1 MANEAIVS
9 GVVADMA
16 GRLVSLVAGHLLD
29 RRGVDEKLRRVRRL
43 LVRIESAVEAAE
55 ARRITGRALLAWL
68 SELVAGAHQ
77 GRYFLDVFP
86 VVDHDGDGGRGEVA
100 RSSFSLTNPFNPAK
114 RLRVAA
120 RRLVFRDDGGG
131 GGGVAAELDG
141 VLADLE
147 SVSGDLTGFIMM
159 VQSCPPALHRPLA
172 TNIYADSQMF
182 GRHVER
188 RRVFD
193 FLLQDGDG
201 DDGGEPVE
209 AELGVLSI
217 IGRSGLGK
225 TTLVQHVC
233 DDPAVRRRFS
243 LIIQVDFHCVSL
255 MAAGETTTL
264 LRSLFAAAAAAGT
277 VFTSISGVVE
287 KLKLLEQYL
296 RGERLLAVFDN
307 VDARRRPAI
316 DAIMPAL
323 RRGRRGSKVIVTSSD
338 TRHVAGLATA
348 ADTITLRPPPQA
360 EYWFFFKAHAFGGAD
375 DADADPRLAAAG
387 QAIAERLRL
396 RASYFGGK
404 TLGAILRWRPDHRL
418 WRTVLSSGAADLPC
432 LGTGDYIAAAAG
444 CLFPPHM
451 NLRGVT
457 VSRSPLRGLV
467 GLHDSALMTPSTDS
481 GRRRRRSPE
490 LPVLLC
496 KSVFPSY
503 CLYYAAHCTIDDT
516 ESKQ

>member
-1 MANEAIVS
+1 MARPPRPSSPAS
-9 GVVADMA
+9 SPTWPA
-16 GRLVSLVAGHLLD
+16 GSCPSSPATCWTGW
-29 RRGVDEKLRRVRRL
+29 GVDDKLRRVRRL
-43 LVRIESAVEAAE
+43 VVRIESAVEAAE
-55 ARRITGRALLAWL
+55 ARRITGRATD
-68 SELVAGAHQ
+68 LVDGAHQ
-77 GRYFLDVFP
+77 GRYFLDAFP
-86 VVDHDGDGGRGEVA
+86 VLADRDGDGEVA
-100 RSSFSLTNPFNPAK
+100 RSSSNPAK

-120 RRLVFRDDGGG
+120 RRLVFRDGGG
-131 GGGVAAELDG
+131 AAAELDG

-159 VQSCPPALHRPLA
+159 LQSCPPAMHRPLA

-182 GRHVER
+182 GRQVER

-201 DDGGEPVE
+201 DDGGEPAAV
-209 AELGVLSI
+209 ELGVLSI

-243 LIIQVDFHCVSL
+243 RIILVDFHCVSL
-255 MAAGETTTL
+255 MAAGETTAL
-264 LRSLFAAAAAAGT
+264 LRSLFAAAATAGT
-277 VFTSISGVVE
+277 VITAISGVGE
-287 KLKLLEQYL
+287 KLRLLEQNL
-296 RGERLLAVFDN
+296 RGGTLLIVFDN

-316 DAIMPAL
+316 DAIMRAL
-323 RRGRRGSKVIVTSSD
+323 RRGGRRGSKVIVTSSD
-338 TRHVAGLATA
+338 ARHVAGLATA
-348 ADTITLRPPPQA
+348 ADTITLRPPPPA
-360 EYWFFFKAHAFGGAD
+360 EYWLFFKAHAFGGAD

-396 RASYFGGK
+396 LASYFGGK
-404 TLGAILRWRPDHRL
+404 ALGALLRWRPDHRL
-418 WRTVLSSGAADLPC
+418 WRRVLSSGAADLPC

-444 CLFPPHM
+444 CLFPPHL
-451 NLRGVT
+451 NLHGVT

-467 GLHDSALMTPSTDS
+467 GLHDSSLMTPPPTDS
-481 GRRRRRSPE
+481 GRRRSPE

-516 ESKQ
+516 ENKQ

>member
-1 MANEAIVS
+1 MASEAIVS

-16 GRLVSLVAGHLLD
+16 GRLVSLVAGHLLAD
-29 RRGVDEKLRRVRRL
+29 RRGVDDKLRRVRRL
-43 LVRIESAVEAAE
+43 VVRIESAVEAAE

-68 SELVAGAHQ
+68 SDLVDGAHQ
-77 GRYFLDVFP
+77 GRYFLDAFP
-86 VVDHDGDGGRGEVA
+86 VVADHDGDGDVEVA
-100 RSSFSLTNPFNPAK
+100 PSSFNPAK

-120 RRLVFRDDGGG
+120 RRLVFRDGGG
-131 GGGVAAELDG
+131 AAAELDG

-159 VQSCPPALHRPLA
+159 LQSCPPAMHRPLA

-182 GRHVER
+182 GRQVER

-201 DDGGEPVE
+201 DDGGEPAA

-243 LIIQVDFHCVSL
+243 WIILVDFHCVSL
-255 MAAGETTTL
+255 MAAGETTAL
-264 LRSLFAAAAAAGT
+264 LRSLFAAAAATAAGT
-277 VFTSISGVVE
+277 GSTSISGVGE
-287 KLKLLEQYL
+287 KLRLLEKNL
-296 RGERLLAVFDN
+296 RGERLLIVFDN
-307 VDARRRPAI
+307 VDARRRPAV
-316 DAIMPAL
+316 DAIMRAL
-323 RRGRRGSKVIVTSSD
+323 RRASRRGSKVIVTSSD
-338 TRHVAGLATA
+338 ARHVAGLATA
-348 ADTITLRPPPQA
+348 ADTITLRPPPPA
-360 EYWFFFKAHAFGGAD
+360 EYWLFFKAHAFGGAD

-404 TLGAILRWRPDHRL
+404 ALGALLRWRPDHRL
-418 WRTVLSSGAADLPC
+418 WRRVLSSGAADLPC

-444 CLFPPHM
+444 CLFPPHL
-451 NLRGVT
+451 NLHGVT

-467 GLHDSALMTPSTDS
+467 GLHGSSLMTPPPTDS
-481 GRRRRRSPE
+481 GRRSPE

-516 ESKQ
+516 EIKQ

>member
-1 MANEAIVS
+1 MASEAIVS

-16 GRLVSLVAGHLLD
+16 GRLVSLVAGHLLAD
-29 RRGVDEKLRRVRRL
+29 RRGVDDKLRRVRRL
-43 LVRIESAVEAAE
+43 VVRIESAVEAAE

-68 SELVAGAHQ
+68 SDLVDGAHQ
-77 GRYFLDVFP
+77 GRYFLDAFP
-86 VVDHDGDGGRGEVA
+86 VVADHDGDGDVEVA
-100 RSSFSLTNPFNPAK
+100 PSSFNPAK

-120 RRLVFRDDGGG
+120 RRLVFRDGGG
-131 GGGVAAELDG
+131 AAAELDG

-159 VQSCPPALHRPLA
+159 LQSCPPAMHRPLA

-182 GRHVER
+182 GRQVER

-201 DDGGEPVE
+201 DDGGEPAA

-243 LIIQVDFHCVSL
+243 WIILVDFHCLSL
-255 MAAGETTTL
+255 MAAGETTAL
-264 LRSLFAAAAAAGT
+264 LRSLFAAAAAAAGT
-277 VFTSISGVVE
+277 GSTRISGVGE
-287 KLKLLEQYL
+287 KLRLLEKNL
-296 RGERLLAVFDN
+296 RGERLLIVFDN
-307 VDARRRPAI
+307 VDARRRPAV
-316 DAIMPAL
+316 DAIMRAL
-323 RRGRRGSKVIVTSSD
+323 RRGGRRGSKVIVTSSD
-338 TRHVAGLATA
+338 ARHVAGLATA
-348 ADTITLRPPPQA
+348 ADTITLRPPPPA
-360 EYWFFFKAHAFGGAD
+360 EYWLFFKAHAFGGAD

-404 TLGAILRWRPDHRL
+404 ALGALLRWRPDHRL
-418 WRTVLSSGAADLPC
+418 WRRVLSSGAADLPC

-444 CLFPPHM
+444 CLFPPHL
-451 NLRGVT
+451 NLHGVT

-467 GLHDSALMTPSTDS
+467 GLHGSSLMTPPPTDS
-481 GRRRRRSPE
+481 GRRSPE

-516 ESKQ
+516 EIKQ